1 MKYIHVPVMLGEVL
15 EYLDPKPGEKFMDC
29 TLGGGGYTAAL
40 AERVGK
46 KGLVAAFDLDNLAI
60 EHARKRFEK
69 NNNIKI
75 IHGNFK
81 DLHKIMAAG
90 ESAEIAARA
99 DSEIPEVPVFSG
111 IVFDLGLSSAQLEDR
126 RRGFSFQLDAPLD
139 MAFGQRTENAKRTT
153 EYIVNRYPAS
163 ELARILRE
171 YGEERFAG
179 RIARAIVQARKEGE
193 IKSTGELVNI
203 IGGSVPA
210 VYRHNKKIH
219 FATRAF
225 QALRIATNDELGN
238 LENALPQA
246 VRILKRGGRIA
257 VVSYHSLE
265 DRIVKNFFKTESR
278 NCVCPAEIPVCQCGH
293 KAVLKI
299 ITKKTVLPA
308 AEEVAA
314 NPRARSAKMRVAEK
328 I

>member
-1 MKYIHVPVMLGEVL
+1 MLRAPCRMKYIHVPVMLGEVL

-139 MAFGQRTENAKRTT
+139 MSFGQKAPATT
-153 EYIVNRYPAS
+153 RYIVNNYPES
-163 ELARILRE
+163 ELVKILRG

-179 RIARAIVQARKEGE
+179 RIARAIVKERKNKE
-193 IKSTGELVNI
+193 IKATGDLVETI
-203 IGGSVPA
+203 RRAVPA
-210 VYRHNKKIH
+210 AYRRGKIH
-219 FATRAF
+219 FATR
-225 QALRIATNDELGN
+225 
-238 LENALPQA
+238 
-246 VRILKRGGRIA
+246 
-257 VVSYHSLE
+257 
-265 DRIVKNFFKTESR
+265 
-278 NCVCPAEIPVCQCGH
+278 
-293 KAVLKI
+293 
-299 ITKKTVLPA
+299 
-308 AEEVAA
+308 
-314 NPRARSAKMRVAEK
+314 
-328 I
+328 